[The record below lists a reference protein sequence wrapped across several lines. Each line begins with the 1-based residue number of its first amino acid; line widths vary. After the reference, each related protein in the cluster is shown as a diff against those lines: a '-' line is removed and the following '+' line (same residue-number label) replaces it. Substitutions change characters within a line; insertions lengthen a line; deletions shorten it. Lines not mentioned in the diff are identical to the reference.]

1 MTIPEAFLIKFLG
14 ERVSNED
21 SIEIMTALLNANPHH
36 NLKVRMLSDPHPLH
50 LRKKTFKYP
59 SFQNPESP

>member
-50 LRKKTFKYP
+50 LF
-59 SFQNPESP
+59 

>member
-1 MTIPEAFLIKFLG
+1 MINPLPQYVTIPEAFLVKFLG

-36 NLKVRMLSDPHPLH
+36 NLKVTIAL
-50 LRKKTFKYP
+50 
-59 SFQNPESP
+59 